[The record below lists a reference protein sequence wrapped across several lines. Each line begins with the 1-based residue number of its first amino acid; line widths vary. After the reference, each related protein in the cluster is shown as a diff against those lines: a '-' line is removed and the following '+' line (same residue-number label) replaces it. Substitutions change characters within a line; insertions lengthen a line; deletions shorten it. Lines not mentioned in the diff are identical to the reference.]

1 MTNTYLLLI
10 AIFYLNFTY
19 AQDKSWEN
27 EKILVYNDSE
37 VNQLISANQIFE
49 KRWDVLPQAQFWKKS
64 CVLPLTPVSSIL
76 QKIDMYWKKNTFQ
89 NWVYLSKEEKRK
101 FRDSIRK
108 KYNLNDDDLVYVTT
122 GEKSLLQV

>member
-10 AIFYLNFTY
+10 AIFYLNFTC

-49 KRWDVLPQAQFWKKS
+49 KRWDVLPQAQFWKKIM
-64 CVLPLTPVSSIL
+64 CLTPDTCIVNIAKNVL
-76 QKIDMYWKKNTFQ
+76 EKIPSE

-101 FRDSIRK
+101 FRIAFVKNIILMMTISC
-108 KYNLNDDDLVYVTT
+108 T
-122 GEKSLLQV
+122 